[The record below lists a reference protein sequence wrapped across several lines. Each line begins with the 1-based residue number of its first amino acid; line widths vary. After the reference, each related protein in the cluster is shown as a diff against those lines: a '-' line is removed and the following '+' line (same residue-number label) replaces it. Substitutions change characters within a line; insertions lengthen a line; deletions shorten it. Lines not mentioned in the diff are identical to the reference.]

1 VSDELPR
8 VGGLPERDKYER
20 LTARV
25 PGIWWSDA
33 GPFVGLHQLNVLRV
47 DYFRRV
53 FGGFQGKRCLD
64 VGCGGGI
71 LAEALARGGATV
83 TGVDPSEKSLTAA
96 RDHAAG
102 AGLAIDYR
110 TGTAE
115 TLATSG
121 IGEPFDLV
129 FAVDVLEHVDDLD
142 RTLAAI
148 ARVLAPGGGLG
159 FLTHNRTIA
168 AFLQLIWEEEYV
180 QHTMPEGFHDFA
192 RFITPDELTEGL
204 SRRGIVV
211 QDLQGVAR
219 ARPEGEQRVL
229 TDDLSVTYLGWALRT
244 RSP

>member
-1 VSDELPR
+1 MEPHPVAAGRPAAVRQRLLPRIRGGPRGSFARRAGRARVQSARGHRLPRRGGGDPHSGRPGDRRQTALVSDELPR

-129 FAVDVLEHVDDLD
+129 
-142 RTLAAI
+142 
-148 ARVLAPGGGLG
+148 
-159 FLTHNRTIA
+159 
-168 AFLQLIWEEEYV
+168 
-180 QHTMPEGFHDFA
+180 
-192 RFITPDELTEGL
+192 
-204 SRRGIVV
+204 
-211 QDLQGVAR
+211 
-219 ARPEGEQRVL
+219 
-229 TDDLSVTYLGWALRT
+229 
-244 RSP
+244 